1 MKSKILIIGQ
11 APPANKQLLP
21 YDSTMLYE
29 WLEILGVSKND
40 ALDIFYFDAVYD
52 KFPGYN
58 SNGGHLKPTES
69 QMDDYWDREL
79 SQRVKDC
86 KAILVLGACA
96 RDYLKSKNIDKPI
109 SFTIHPSKRN
119 YSLYLKNK
127 ESILNEIRNLIAP

>member
-1 MKSKILIIGQ
+1 MNNKILIIGQ
-11 APPANKQLLP
+11 APPANKQLIP

-29 WLEILGVSKND
+29 WLEMIGVSKND

-58 SNGGHLKPTES
+58 SNGGHLKPTEK

-79 SQRVKDC
+79 RLRVNDC

-127 ESILNEIRNLIAP
+127 DSILNKIRNLIAH